1 MSATLRSRRKARCHR
16 IPAVVRLSVETLETR
31 LVPAPFTWTGTFP
44 AKAEVEPNDTINRAQ
59 DLGDLTQQGQA
70 GVVGTVTDDPT
81 SLSGAVDWYQFTLT
95 APADVHLATLDKAGG
110 SRLVSVLSLYNS
122 DAFDFADS
130 LDPLQ
135 HRLLAQDDGS
145 TYGGDA
151 RIDRLLGPG
160 TYFVAVSGAGNR
172 YFHPQLPNSGYAGSV
187 GDYGLA
193 ITTTDA
199 GIAPGDGPAVLTV
212 DPAPGS
218 TLARSPFVIRVDLSD
233 ALDPGTFN
241 FAAPGQD
248 PSVYASPAPGQTVE
262 LRYSATGD
270 FSTGNYADIP
280 ITANFSPNI
289 ATPTNELQVMPA
301 APLAPGIYQLFLAG
315 NSTGGAPVLADLS
328 GLPLGTNSQN
338 PTGADFVS
346 TFQINGIDGVAGAAT
361 PADTINTAHDLKDI
375 TTSGLVQAVGAI
387 GVDPTDPAAAYSAGA
402 VEMYHFTISGSG
414 RYAFAAEVF
423 ARRIGSPLHPAA
435 TLFERLPDGTLRLV
449 DVNSGTGDNVVAPDG
464 TTGLLVSDAALFE
477 GLTAG
482 DYFLAVSAAPNFP
495 DVTVPWQAGP
505 QANGSFDP
513 TTSHSTDLTTVTTW
527 GNTPPTIG
535 PYVLNLSVSQDNVA
549 PTVVATTP
557 AQGTTLAGPPTQ
569 LSVQF
574 SKPMNLLSLA
584 NQAFQ
589 QTTQSTIAS
598 VYILRPSDGQKFFP
612 RVQSFDQTT
621 NTVPFLMLD
630 DLPDGTYELHLSGPK
645 GLTDFAGNALVGN
658 DPSGDYVVTF
668 RVRGSAVGVNGD
680 PLQRADQEPND
691 DATQPQDLG
700 VLFPQ
705 ELAHV
710 TVIQNGTQQT
720 DQNGVT
726 VTRDFSSDPASA
738 PADTGDFYRFQVL
751 QDQTYVLTLNPLTLP
766 PGLSLQFTLWDSRQ
780 SMKGQGTDY
789 FSGELAAGTYVIGIT
804 GTQAD
809 TQTVGWSPD
818 TAAAVGYQ
826 LNISLAG
833 TADNPPPLTYGA
845 GPAIRVRLAT
855 DNPPASSS
863 SRSTTPPASTPP
875 TNPAPDSSNPPLA
888 PPTNTT
894 PPPLPPSSPPA
905 SPPAV
910 SQPPVAPP
918 AASQPP
924 ATPPAV
930 DTPPALPV
938 ASLPPSSPPAA
949 PRLNLP
955 IPGPQEAPPAGSTP
969 VVSATPPATGSAAPT
984 GSGLTGSPLA
994 PAVAP
999 PTGGSG
1005 PSSGTIPAGLLVALG
1020 AGPTGGVQ
1028 TFTLNVGTPIPD
1040 RIVVQGPN
1048 PISVDGL
1055 VRITTLTQASQL
1067 SGNDSRVSLEG
1078 NAANP
1083 PAGTL
1088 PGVLP
1093 GLSRPLLR
1101 LLQQAL
1107 DSFFGMKDWLS
1118 LPLNL
1123 NRGLEPGSPD
1133 GLLNEDNLEA
1143 SHRERAEDSDLVD
1156 AAWVTAPLARNS
1168 EPGWGGALAALG
1180 VVALAGVREPRR
1192 RSQPRAR
1199 LRRGRER

>member
-1 MSATLRSRRKARCHR
+1 M
-16 IPAVVRLSVETLETR
+16 ETLETR

-44 AKAEVEPNDTINRAQ
+44 AKAEVEPNDTLNRAQ
-59 DLGDLTQQGQA
+59 DLGHLTQQGQV
-70 GVVGTVTDDPT
+70 GVVGTIAEDPT
-81 SLSGAVDWYQFTLT
+81 GRSGAVDWYQFTLT

-122 DAFDFADS
+122 DAFDFTDN

-145 TYGGDA
+145 ARGGDA

-172 YFHPQLPNSGYAGSV
+172 YFHPQLPNSGYAGSF

-199 GIAPGDGPAVLTV
+199 GIANGDGPAVLTV

-218 TLARSPFVIRVDLSD
+218 TLARSPFVIRVDLSG
-233 ALDPGTFN
+233 ALDPGTFS
-241 FAAPGQD
+241 FAAPGDD
-248 PSVYASPAPGQTVE
+248 PSVYASPAPDQTIE
-262 LRYSATGD
+262 LRFSPTGD
-270 FSTGNYADIP
+270 FSAGNYSDIP
-280 ITANFSPNI
+280 IRPNFSPNI
-289 ATPTNELQVMPA
+289 TTPTNELQIVPA
-301 APLAPGIYQLFLAG
+301 APLTPGIYQLFLAG
-315 NSTGGAPVLADLS
+315 NSTGGNPTLADFTP
-328 GLPLGTNSQN
+328 LPLGSNSQN
-338 PTGADFVS
+338 PAGADFVS

-361 PADTINTAHDLKDI
+361 PADTIATAHDLKDI

-387 GVDPTDPAAAYSAGA
+387 GVDPTDPAGTYNPAA
-402 VEMYHFTISGSG
+402 VEMYHFTITGSG

-423 ARRIGSPLHPAA
+423 ARRIGSPLAPAA
-435 TLFERLPDGTLRLV
+435 TLFQRLSDGTLRLV
-449 DVNSGTGDNVVAPDG
+449 DVNSGTGNNVVAPDG

-482 DYFLAVSAAPNFP
+482 EYFLAVSAAPNYP
-495 DVTVPWQAGP
+495 DVTVLWQAGP

-513 TTSHSTDLTTVTTW
+513 TTSHSADLTTVTTW
-527 GNTPPTIG
+527 GNTLPTIG
-535 PYVLNLSVSQDNVA
+535 PYVVNLSVSQDNVA

-557 AQGTTLAGPPTQ
+557 AQGTTLAAPPTQ

-612 RVQSFDQTT
+612 RVQPFNQNT

-630 DLPDGTYELHLSGPK
+630 DLPDGTYELHLSGSK

-680 PLQRADQEPND
+680 PLQRADQEPNN
-691 DATQPQDLG
+691 DADHPQDLG

-710 TVIQNGTQQT
+710 TVIQNGTQQI

-726 VTRDFSSDPASA
+726 VTRDFTADPASA
-738 PADTGDFYRFQVL
+738 PADTADFYRFQVL
-751 QDQTYVLTLNPLTLP
+751 QDQNYVLTLNALNLP
-766 PGLSLQFTLWDSRQ
+766 PGLSLQFTLWDGQ
-780 SMKGQGTDY
+780 QNVKGQGTDY
-789 FSGELAAGTYVIGIT
+789 FSGELAPGTYVIGIR

-809 TQTVGWSPD
+809 TQILGWSPD

-826 LNISLAG
+826 LNIALAG

-855 DNPPASSS
+855 DTPPASSS
-863 SRSTTPPASTPP
+863 SRSTTPPATTPP
-875 TNPAPDSSNPPLA
+875 TNPVSDASNPPPA
-888 PPTNTT
+888 PPANTT
-894 PPPLPPSSPPA
+894 PPPPPTNTNPTPPDSPPPVSPPA
-905 SPPAV
+905 
-910 SQPPVAPP
+910 
-918 AASQPP
+918 AAQLP

-955 IPGPQEAPPAGSTP
+955 IPGPQEASPAASTP
-969 VVSATPPATGSAAPT
+969 VVSATPSASGNTAPT
-984 GSGLTGSPLA
+984 GSALTGSPAA
-994 PAVAP
+994 PTVVP
-999 PTGGSG
+999 PMGGNS
-1005 PSSGTIPAGLLVALG
+1005 PTSGTIPAGLLVALG

-1028 TFTLNVGTPIPD
+1028 TFTLNVGSPTPD

-1048 PISVDGL
+1048 PITVDGL

-1067 SGNDSRVSLEG
+1067 SGNDSKVSLEG
-1078 NAANP
+1078 NPANP
-1083 PAGTL
+1083 PAGAL
-1088 PGVLP
+1088 PGALP
-1093 GLSRPLLR
+1093 GLSRPLIR

-1107 DSFFGMKDWLS
+1107 DSFFGTKDWLS

-1123 NRGLEPGSPD
+1123 NRGVELGSPD

-1143 SHRERAEDSDLVD
+1143 GHRERADESASMVD
-1156 AAWVTAPLARNS
+1156 AAWVTAPLPRNS
-1168 EPGWGGALAALG
+1168 EPGWNGALVALG
-1180 VVALAGVREPRR
+1180 VVALLGVREPRR
-1192 RSQPRAR
+1192 RSLPRVR
-1199 LRRGRER
+1199 LRRGREK